1 MEHEPSPL
9 VCDDTTVLPKRDGSP
24 FHLFLLRLGWEFA
37 NTLLL
42 LASLVLLF
50 FLMGTPVVRELI
62 GTVGSWDYVGAFVTG
77 IFFTSTF
84 TLAPAAVVLFSLA
97 HVLSPL
103 PLALSAGAGAMI
115 GDYVIFRFVRDHL
128 VREWMPV
135 YCRIAGTPM
144 GRVFSSPL
152 FAWFAPVIGAFII
165 ASPLPDELGVGML
178 GIARVK
184 TWKMLVIT
192 FTFNVIGVFGIVL
205 LARA

>member
-1 MEHEPSPL
+1 MEQDRSPL
-9 VCDDTTVLPKRDGSP
+9 VCDDTTALPRRNGSP
-24 FHLFLLRLGWEFA
+24 LHFFVLRLGWEFA

-50 FLMGTPVVRELI
+50 FLMGSPVVRELI
-62 GTVGSWDYVGAFVTG
+62 GAVGKWDYLGAFITG

-97 HVLSPL
+97 HVLSPF

-115 GDYVIFRFVRDHL
+115 GDYVIFRFVKDHL
-128 VREWMPV
+128 VREWIPV
-135 YCRIAGTPM
+135 YCRIAGTPL

-184 TWKMLVIT
+184 TWKMLLISFV
-192 FTFNVIGVFGIVL
+192 FNVIGVFGIVL